1 MQITVN
7 GESMETPDNLTAAE
21 LIRQLGLEGERL
33 AMEINQQ
40 IAPRSRH
47 GEIVIQPGD
56 KVEIVR
62 AIGGG

>member
-7 GESMETPDNLTAAE
+7 GEPMETPDNITAAK
-21 LIRQLGLEGERL
+21 LIQRLGLEGERL
-33 AMEINQQ
+33 AMEINEQ

-47 GEIVIQPGD
+47 DEIVIQPGD

>member
-7 GESMETPDNLTAAE
+7 GEPMETPDNITAAE
-21 LIRQLGLEGERL
+21 LIRRLDLENERL
-33 AMEINQQ
+33 AMEINEQ

-47 GEIVIQPGD
+47 DQIVIQPGD

>member
-1 MQITVN
+1 MQIILN
-7 GESMETPDNLTAAE
+7 GESVETPDGLTAAE
-21 LIRQLGLEGERL
+21 LIRHLGLENERL
-33 AMEINQQ
+33 AMEINQE

-47 GEIVIQPGD
+47 HEIMIKPDD

>member
-7 GESMETPDNLTAAE
+7 GEPMETPENITAAE
-21 LIRQLGLEGERL
+21 LIQRLGLEGERL
-33 AMEINQQ
+33 AMEINQE

-47 GEIVIQPGD
+47 DEIVIQPGD